1 MSLAAIILAAGK
13 STRMGR
19 PKMLLPWGTT
29 TVIGHLI
36 SQWQR
41 VGAAKVGIVHRD
53 DPPLAAEL
61 DRLGVSADQRIQ
73 NPAPDGDMFSSIV
86 CAARWN
92 GWPKETTHWAV
103 SLGDQ
108 PHLRDTTLR
117 ALIAFGFGFGHPNM
131 VCQPEWSGRPKHPV
145 ILPRPAFL
153 KLRDTTVTD
162 LKQFLMDEPV
172 ARIKLDDPGLGFD
185 LDFPEDYARAQR
197 LYFGAD

>member
-19 PKMLLPWGTT
+19 PKMLLPWGAT

-41 VGAAKVGIVHRD
+41 VGEANVAVVHRD
-53 DPPLAAEL
+53 DPQLAAEL
-61 DRLGVSADQRIQ
+61 DRLGVSPEQRIE

-86 CAARWN
+86 CAARWE
-92 GWPKETTHWAV
+92 GWPQETTHWAV
-103 SLGDQ
+103 TLGDQ

-117 ALIAFGFGFGHPNM
+117 ALIAFGVGHPAT
-131 VCQPEWSGRPKHPV
+131 VCQPEWNGRPKHPV
-145 ILPRPAFL
+145 LLPRTAFL

-162 LKQFLMDEPV
+162 LKQFLTDEQV

-197 LYFGAD
+197 WYFGVE